1 MSRGRVCRRLG
12 PLGAALALILVL
24 GSCGSSGDGA
34 STPSTTRVPLPVGA
48 TPSDISKMVCSNKT
62 QRELADPLGVTAAV
76 TPPTWVADLYAC
88 TYRYPDGSFTLSIKE
103 LSSWPE
109 TLGYFDGLSR
119 TLGETGSV
127 KDLGQGAFTT
137 GNGSIV
143 VRKDW
148 KVLLVDISGLP
159 AQFGSPATSR
169 GDVAFTIADVILG
182 CWAGD

>member
-1 MSRGRVCRRLG
+1 MSGVFRRPG
-12 PLGAALALILVL
+12 ALGASLALILML
-24 GSCGSSGDGA
+24 AACGSSGGGA
-34 STPSTTRVPLPVGA
+34 SSPPTTRPLPVGA
-48 TPSDISKMVCSNKT
+48 TPSEISKMVCSAKA
-62 QRELADPLGVTAAV
+62 QKELADPLGVTAAV
-76 TPPTWVADLYAC
+76 TPPTWAADLYAC
-88 TYRYPDGSFTLSIKE
+88 TYRYPDGSFSLSIKE

-109 TLGYFDGLSR
+109 TYDYFDGLRR
-119 TLGETGSV
+119 TLGQTGSV
-127 KDLGQGAFTT
+127 KDLGQAAFTT

-159 AQFGSPATSR
+159 DQFGAPATSR